1 MAEFTNISLQTVAT
15 NQNVVFTE
23 SPVPASGCVQHREG
37 SGIVTLRGNTSQCR
51 ARFKVSFGANIAI
64 PDGGAAG
71 QISTA
76 IAIAGEA
83 LPSATAIVTPAA
95 AAQFFNIFVESYID
109 VPRGCCLTVSV
120 KNTSTQEISVQNANI
135 IIERVC

>member
-71 QISTA
+71 QISIA

-95 AAQFFNIFVESYID
+95 AAQFFNIFTESYID